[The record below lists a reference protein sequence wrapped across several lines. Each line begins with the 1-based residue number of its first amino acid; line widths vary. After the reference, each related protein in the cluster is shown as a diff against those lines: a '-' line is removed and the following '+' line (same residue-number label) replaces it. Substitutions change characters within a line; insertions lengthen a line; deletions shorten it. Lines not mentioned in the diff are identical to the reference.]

1 MSPSA
6 RGLILF
12 AHGAR
17 DPRWARPFEAV
28 ARRTR
33 ELQPGRPVT
42 LAFLELMT
50 PSLREAALAMI
61 DDGCMRIDVLP
72 LFLGT
77 GGHVRN
83 DLPKLVGEIEASRPG
98 ARLTLHAAAGE
109 TDVVIDAMARLAAL
123 TLDDLGSDGALR

>member
-1 MSPSA
+1 MSLA
-6 RGLILF
+6 TRGLVLF

-33 ELQPGRPVT
+33 ELQPGRPVA

-50 PSLREAALAMI
+50 PSLREAATAMI
-61 DDGCMRIDVLP
+61 DDGCTRIDVLP

-83 DLPKLVGEIEASRPG
+83 DLPKLLAEIEASRPG
-98 ARLTLHAAAGE
+98 AKLTLHAAAGE
-109 TDVVIDAMARLAAL
+109 TAVVIEAMARLAAS
-123 TLDDLGSDGALR
+123 TLEDAQPDGAPR

>member
-1 MSPSA
+1 MSPA
-6 RGLILF
+6 TRGLILF

-33 ELQPGRPVT
+33 ELQPQRPVV
-42 LAFLELMT
+42 LAYLELMT
-50 PSLREAALAMI
+50 PSLREAVTTMI
-61 DDGCMRIDVLP
+61 DDGCSRIDVLP

-83 DLPKLVGEIEASRPG
+83 DLPKLLAEIEASRPG
-98 ARLTLHAAAGE
+98 VKLTLHIAAGE
-109 TDVVIDAMARLAAL
+109 TEMVIEAMARLAAS
-123 TLDDLGSDGALR
+123 TLDDPQPDGARR